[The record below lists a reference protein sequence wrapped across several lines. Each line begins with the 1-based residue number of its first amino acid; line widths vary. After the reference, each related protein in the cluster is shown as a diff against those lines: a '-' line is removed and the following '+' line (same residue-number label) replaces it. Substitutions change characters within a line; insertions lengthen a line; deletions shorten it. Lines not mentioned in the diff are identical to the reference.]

1 MAFKMKRS
9 SVSLRSS
16 SRITPITTKRS
27 PLRQDPEDESGR
39 NISISGG
46 DLNIESTTEGV
57 PAIPGTDPVLGNYN
71 YTPGTVD
78 QENEFDKRCGKYNKT
93 NSKEAALDGC
103 TWGDEGEEIVITPGT
118 EGTPAVEG
126 TSDLG
131 TTSLTQTSQGAGNIL
146 SPRELRRN
154 YSMASSNTN
163 RLGRLKDKANRNI
176 RKAIRKGMKPD
187 PTDLKIMSGATTGNL
202 DGINLAKDSSG
213 TKSIYTGVTRGK
225 FLSNK
230 GEGEDTNMV
239 GALNTEAKRL
249 DALYSSKEGDDNY
262 MSNQDLADLARAN
275 VEKETGADQYKVESG
290 QFLSDRTRKLMK
302 RKGHDTTQ
310 YGEHGMVKKD
320 RNKVNKLNK
329 RLKDNDGMSDK
340 RIARIKKR
348 IKKKGGTPAKQLAS
362 PMNMTV
368 NVTKPSYKMGGFG
381 SK

>member
-27 PLRQDPEDESGR
+27 PFRQDTDGSGR
-39 NISISGG
+39 DISINGG
-46 DLNIESTTEGV
+46 DLNISSETAGV
-57 PAIPGTDPVLGNYN
+57 PAIEGTDPVLANYE
-71 YTPGTVD
+71 YKPGTD
-78 QENEFDKRCGKYNKT
+78 AQESEFEARCGKFNKT
-93 NSKEAALDGC
+93 NSDAAKEAGC
-103 TWGDEGEEIVITPGT
+103 EWPEEGETVITPGT

-126 TSDLG
+126 ETDLG

-154 YSMASSNTN
+154 YSMAGSNTN
-163 RLGRLKDKANRNI
+163 KLGRLKDKANRNI
-176 RKAIRKGMKPD
+176 RKAIRKGMAVD
-187 PTDLKIMSGATTGNL
+187 PADLKIMSGATTGNL

-213 TKSIYTGVTRGK
+213 TRSIYTGVTRGK

-230 GEGEDTNMV
+230 GEGEDKNMV

-249 DALYSSKEGDDNY
+249 DALYSSTEGDDNY

-302 RKGHDTTQ
+302 RKGHDTTR
-310 YGEHGMVKKD
+310 YGKHGMVKKD

-329 RLKDNDGMSDK
+329 RLENNDGMSDK
-340 RIARIKKR
+340 RKERIKKR
-348 IKKKGGTPAKQLAS
+348 IKRKGGGDS
-362 PMNMTV
+362 PTKMTV
-368 NVTKPSYKMGGFG
+368 NVTRPSYKMGGFG